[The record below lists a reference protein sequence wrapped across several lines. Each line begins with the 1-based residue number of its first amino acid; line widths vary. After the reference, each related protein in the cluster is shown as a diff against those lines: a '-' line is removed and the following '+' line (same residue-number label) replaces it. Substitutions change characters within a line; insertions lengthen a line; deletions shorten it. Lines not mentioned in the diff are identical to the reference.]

1 MRTYKAGTELSHWSL
16 RNYRSRLRQLWLKL
30 PSLIGPERAK
40 ALETIKVLE
49 QQVGVRACDIPRPG
63 RPRGTK

>member
-30 PSLIGPERAK
+30 PSLIGPERTK
-40 ALETIKVLE
+40 ALATIKRLE
-49 QQVGVRACDIPRPG
+49 EQLGIKAENVNKPG
-63 RPRGTK
+63 RPRKT